1 MKREKTS
8 MTKRPKRRKKRK
20 KVSLKKMTSLKRTI

>member
-8 MTKRPKRRKKRK
+8 MTKRPKKRK